1 MGLSIGYVRYV
12 TAVEHFCFSPVK
24 SVCWGEVNNV
34 PQVITLRTKMGHLY
48 RTMRERTRRSIKV
61 VDPDSGP
68 VLARTA
74 EIVWGDREPTQS

>member
-1 MGLSIGYVRYV
+1 MGLSIGYVTYV

-34 PQVITLRTKMGHLY
+34 PQVITLRNKMGHLY
-48 RTMRERTRRSIKV
+48 RSMCERSIEV

-68 VLARTA
+68 VLAKTA
-74 EIVWGDREPTQS
+74 EIVWGDREPTQA